1 MAPEQ
6 VRGDYF
12 IPATGVWVIGAVLF
26 DAATGELPF
35 DAHDEDEDRYEQ
47 LERFAEGL
55 RLQRTTASG
64 IRFQVVLKND
74 LVYHDERLPERAA
87 ALSI

>member
-12 IPATGVWVIGAVLF
+12 IPATGEWGIGAVLF

-35 DAHDEDEDRYEQ
+35 DAHDEDEDLYEQ
-47 LERFAEGL
+47 LVRSGH
-55 RLQRTTASG
+55 LQPPGA
-64 IRFQVVLKND
+64 
-74 LVYHDERLPERAA
+74 
-87 ALSI
+87 